1 MPTITEPQCKVCNSK
16 HRGIIEELAA
26 QKFAPDRIYRYLLSL
41 RDPKDVK
48 IVQQENIKP
57 SSIRRHLQRHWDHKE
72 DEKAE
77 HAGTR
82 AKIRKAR
89 EDYERGVKI
98 TIDKTNTLS
107 FAIERV
113 LAGIEEVEALD
124 PVQKHKLTAAY
135 MSQLGQLIDKLNKI
149 SGETKQEGVIDTNFF
164 RTEINT
170 FAEIVLATIRQLDD
184 QLHMNLQLEV
194 LFTEAFK
201 KQWQLYQ
208 QRQEL
213 IFSGKLPPND
223 GEKERNLNR
232 FNDVNNMI

>member
-1 MPTITEPQCKVCNSK
+1 MPTITEPQCKVCNSR
-16 HRGIIEELAA
+16 HRGIIEELAS
-26 QKFAPDRIYRYLLSL
+26 QKFSPDKIYRYLLGL

-48 IVQQENIKP
+48 IVQQEDIKP
-57 SSIRRHLQRHWDHKE
+57 SSIRRHLQRHWDKKE
-72 DEKAE
+72 EQQAAAAAVSAKVKRARDE
-77 HAGTR
+77 
-82 AKIRKAR
+82 
-89 EDYERGVKI
+89 YERGVKI
-98 TIDKTNTLS
+98 TIDKTNALS

-113 LAGIEEVEALD
+113 LAGIEEVETLE

-135 MSQLGQLIDKLNKI
+135 MTQLGQLIDKLNKI
-149 SGETKQEGVIDTNFF
+149 SDGQKQEGVIDTNFF

-170 FAEIVLATIRQLDD
+170 FAEIVLATIRQLDE
-184 QLHMNLQLEV
+184 QLGMNLQLEV
-194 LFTEAFK
+194 MFTEAFK